1 VFFSGAFPDSFS
13 VVLVCKEY
21 VMNLP
26 GISFTRLAATPRAGL
41 DDTDSHAQVIRSA
54 GRLLKWYIATD
65 ILALLIGFSVA
76 LLLAE
81 LVNTIFFDRHL
92 WQPQQDQEALK
103 LLQPLFIAIG
113 VLLWFQYHDHYRVR
127 LPFWLQSKQVAEAFG
142 FAMLVEGFLQFAEK
156 QDASRL
162 WLVSSWIIAAFAVI
176 ALRSVIRA
184 YLYKRGLFQV
194 RTLLVGSG
202 ETAKRVHD
210 ALKSD
215 PSLGYE
221 VTARIKNLPAAF
233 LHAGASWKKLCDQ
246 YRAAYVILA
255 LEGSEWGAEKP
266 LAQLTREKVSF
277 SLSPPVSHLPVAGIM
292 QHYFLNHD
300 VILMTCSP
308 TLEQAFPCGMK
319 RMFDTLLSSAALLVL
334 SPVMIAVALLIRRDG
349 GPALY
354 GHPRLGRN
362 GGTFSCFKFR
372 TMVADGDA
380 VLKKHLQ
387 ENPAAYEEWR
397 ATRKLQQDPRITPF
411 GNFLRR
417 SSLDELPQLFNV
429 LLGDMSLV
437 GPRPIVNA
445 EVDRYEGDIAHYYRV
460 RPGITGLWQVSGRN
474 DVSYAQRVHMD
485 SWYVRNWSLWHDIA
499 ILCKTIP
506 ALINRQGAY

>member
-1 VFFSGAFPDSFS
+1 
-13 VVLVCKEY
+13 
-21 VMNLP
+21 MNFP
-26 GISFTRLAATPRAGL
+26 GISSTRLAATPRARQEN
-41 DDTDSHAQVIRSA
+41 TDSQQVICGA
-54 GRLLKWYIATD
+54 GRLLRWYIAAD
-65 ILALLIGFSVA
+65 ILALIIGFSIA

-81 LVNTIFFDRHL
+81 VVNTIFFDRHL
-92 WQPQQDQEALK
+92 WLLQQDREALK
-103 LLQPLFIAIG
+103 LLQPLLIAIG
-113 VLLWFQYHDHYRVR
+113 ILFWFQYHDHYRVR
-127 LPFWLQSKQVAEAFG
+127 LPFWLESKQVAEACG
-142 FAMLVEGFLQFAEK
+142 FAILVEGFLQFAEK

-176 ALRSVIRA
+176 VLRSVVRA
-184 YLYKRGLFQV
+184 YLCRRGLFQV
-194 RTLLVGSG
+194 HTLLVGSG
-202 ETAKRVHD
+202 GTAERVYD

-215 PSLGYE
+215 PLLGYE

-246 YRAAYVILA
+246 YNAAHVILA
-255 LEGSEWGAEKP
+255 LEGNEWMAVEKP
-266 LAQLTREKVSF
+266 LAQLTREAVSF
-277 SLSPPVSHLPVAGIM
+277 SLSPPVSHLPVTGMM

-308 TLEQAFPCGMK
+308 TLEQALPCGMK
-319 RMFDTLLSSAALLVL
+319 RMFDALLSSVALLVL
-334 SPVMIAVALLIRRDG
+334 SPVMIAIALLIRRDG

-362 GGTFSCFKFR
+362 GETFSCFKFR

-387 ENPAAYEEWR
+387 ENLAAYEEWR
-397 ATRKLQQDPRITPF
+397 ATRKLQQDPRITPL

-437 GPRPIVNA
+437 GPRPIVNE
-445 EVDRYEGDIAHYYRV
+445 EVDHYEGDIAHYYRV